1 MIVLHICPME
11 NEFTSGIRVVVPK
24 MIGAHEEKATV
35 GLLNLCDFKPNGVD
49 NCFTYTSSFKISDLP
64 KPFNKPDIAIFHDF
78 YIPKYL
84 GISKVLRKEKIPYII
99 LPHGC
104 LTTGAQKKKRIK
116 KMLGNILFRPFL
128 KGAAAIQFMTE
139 PERQNTKTKHNSIV
153 GGSGWDIPE
162 KQKQS
167 FSSDKIKFV
176 YIGRLDALH
185 KGLDYMLD
193 AFKMVMDSPY
203 KDKCELNI
211 YGPDHNGEYSN
222 IEKMIQE
229 RSLNG
234 LVNLNKA
241 VFGEEKENILLN
253 SDIFIQTS
261 RFEAL
266 TLGILEAQ
274 AYGLPCLVTPGTTWK
289 ELVTNYN
296 SGWVSELD
304 AKAIYETIISA
315 IDQRNTFKEKSK
327 NARALVKKEFS
338 WDSFARRTIENY
350 EKLI

>member
-1 MIVLHICPME
+1 MIILHIGQIINRPS
-11 NEFTSGIRVVVPK
+11 NGICVVVPK
-24 MIGAHEEKATV
+24 MIESQERYATV
-35 GLLNLCDFKPNGVD
+35 GLLNFSDFVPKGVS
-49 NCFTYTSSFKISDLP
+49 NYFEYRSPFSLLDLP
-64 KPFNKPDIAIFHDF
+64 KPFDKPDIVIFHDL
-78 YIPKYL
+78 YIPAHL
-84 GISKVLRKEKIPYII
+84 EISKVLRKEKIPYII

-104 LTTGAQKKKRIK
+104 LTAGAQKKKRIK

-128 KGAAAIQFMTE
+128 KGAKAIQFMTE
-139 PERQNTKTKHNSIV
+139 PERQNTKIKHNSIV
-153 GGSGWDIPE
+153 GGSGWDMPE

-167 FSSDKIKFV
+167 FSDEKIKFV
-176 YIGRLDALH
+176 YIGRLDAFH
-185 KGLDYMLD
+185 KGIDYMLD

-203 KDKCELNI
+203 KDKCELNM
-211 YGPDHNGEYSN
+211 YGPDNYGFYQN
-222 IEKMIQE
+222 VEKLIQE

-304 AKAIYETIISA
+304 AKSIYEAIISA
-315 IDQRNTFKEKSK
+315 IEQRSTFEEKSK
-327 NARALVKKEFS
+327 NARSLVEKEFS